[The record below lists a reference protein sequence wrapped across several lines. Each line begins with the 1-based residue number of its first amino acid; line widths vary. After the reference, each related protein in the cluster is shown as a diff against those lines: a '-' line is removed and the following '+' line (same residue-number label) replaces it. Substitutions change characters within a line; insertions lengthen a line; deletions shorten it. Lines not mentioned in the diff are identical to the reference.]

1 MQIDLNLLD
10 HILPTVRKPGRYVG
24 GEYNSVI
31 KDWEATPT
39 RVCLA
44 FPDVYDLGMSNLGL
58 AILYDVLN
66 ALPDVLAERTYAPW
80 VDMIAAM
87 RQARIPLYS
96 LENKRPL
103 ADFDVVGFSLP
114 YEHLYTNM
122 LEMLD
127 LAGLPLR
134 SEARDERHPL
144 VIAGGHA
151 TFNPEPVASFVDA
164 FVIGDGEE
172 AIVEV
177 VRAYQKTR
185 GEPREA
191 QLRALAQVPGVYV
204 PRFYDV
210 RYDAG
215 PSAGSGRGPFA
226 GSGRNGAVAA
236 IEPNVP
242 EARLPVV
249 KRVVSPLPP
258 PPTHLIVPNVDVTH
272 NRAAVEI
279 QRGCTRGC
287 RFCHAGMVLRP
298 VRERPVEEV
307 LEAIEAILPQTGFD
321 EVGLLSL
328 SSSDYFGIGR
338 LVQAIGEQFG
348 DAHLSISLPA
358 LRADSFS
365 VGLAEA
371 IAQGRHTGFTFAP
384 EAATEQLRAAIN
396 KPIPTGQMLD
406 VAREVFEHGLH
417 TIKLYFM
424 IGLPGERMDDVQAI
438 ADLAR
443 AVRAAGRKVHGR
455 RAQVNVSVNTFV
467 PKPHTPF
474 QWAGMEP
481 AASIREKQALLR
493 RALRG
498 GGLKLGYS
506 DPDETTLE
514 AALARGDRR
523 LGAVVQRAWELGAR
537 FDAWG
542 EQRDAHAWTQA
553 FAEIGLDPGFY
564 AYRERPPDETFPWE
578 AVSTGV
584 RKRFLL
590 DDYRRSQRGET
601 LADCRDRCHGCGI
614 LAACGES
621 WSEEWCC
628 PEPMKDGT
636 RKTEHGTRNT

>member
-10 HILPTVRKPGRYVG
+10 HILPTVRKPGRYIG
-24 GEYNSVI
+24 GEYNSVV
-31 KDWEATPT
+31 KDWEAIPT

-44 FPDVYDLGMSNLGL
+44 FPDIYDLGMSNLGL

-96 LENKRPL
+96 LESKRPL

-127 LAGLPLR
+127 LARLPLR

-144 VIAGGHA
+144 IIAGGHA
-151 TFNPEPVASFVDA
+151 TFNPEPVADFVDA

-177 VRAYQKTR
+177 VRAYQETR

-210 RYDAG
+210 RYDG
-215 PSAGSGRGPFA
+215 GPFA

-307 LEAIEAILPQTGFD
+307 LEAIEAILRQTGFD

-542 EQRDAHAWTQA
+542 EQRDGHAWTQA
-553 FAEIGLDPGFY
+553 FAETGLDPGFY

-584 RKRFLL
+584 RKQFLL
-590 DDYRRSQRGET
+590 QDYRRSQRGET

-628 PEPMKDGT
+628 PEP
-636 RKTEHGTRNT
+636 TEHATRNT